1 MGQQAQ
7 FVFTDANDISWR
19 PSSFATKVHVKD
31 LGMADGRS
39 MQLVRYEPGARFPAH
54 HHDGPEFIYVLE
66 GELLHHGRRLG
77 PGWASVAPAGSSDE
91 DIRTDTG
98 CVFLTVYSE

>member
-1 MGQQAQ
+1 MIQQPE
-7 FVFTDANDISWR
+7 FSFIDANVTAWR
-19 PSSFATKVHVKD
+19 PSSFAAKVHVKD
-31 LGMADGRS
+31 LGMADGRF

-54 HHDGPEFIYVLE
+54 RHDGPEFIYVLE

-77 PGWASVAPAGSSDE
+77 PGWARVAPTGTSDE
-91 DIRTDTG
+91 EIRTETG

>member
-1 MGQQAQ
+1 MSREPQ
-7 FVFTDANDISWR
+7 FSFTNADDISWR

-31 LGMADGRS
+31 LGIADGRA

-54 HHDGPEFIYVLE
+54 RHDGPEFIYVLE
-66 GELLHHGRRLG
+66 GELLHHGKRLG
-77 PGWASVAPAGSSDE
+77 PGWASVAPAGTSDE
-91 DIRTDTG
+91 DIRTETG